1 MNIHYSF
8 FLDEFLWQNLS
19 YDVQPTHF
27 DQVKFSELDSV
38 CSKILPSL
46 QDAKALNVII
56 DPGLAFGTGE
66 HPTTRLCL
74 QWLHHV
80 VSPGD
85 KILDYG
91 TGSGILSIAALKV
104 NVCDLIFLLV
114 FFSLITQ
121 PCFST
126 VFLTKLGPSR

>member
-1 MNIHYSF
+1 MNWLLFALNFCLLHLAY
-8 FLDEFLWQNLS
+8 
-19 YDVQPTHF
+19 P
-27 DQVKFSELDSV
+27 
-38 CSKILPSL
+38 

-104 NVCDLIFLLV
+104 IFFGSMSLLLV
-114 FFSLITQ
+114 SFTL
-121 PCFST
+121 
-126 VFLTKLGPSR
+126 LLYGALL